1 MKWLYIICGGV
12 GALVAVALITYRL
25 YAYLGRIAAAT
36 SRYDV
41 EMNVLVV
48 LGIQVGILLV
58 PMGIGLGLLAAAVIG
73 HLVSLTQRR
82 RFEHGP
88 LRPLESGDR
97 GVSWVS
103 RTRDPRT
110 RP

>member
-1 MKWLYIICGGV
+1 MKWLYIACGAV

-73 HLVSLTQRR
+73 HIVSLVQRR
-82 RFEHGP
+82 RFERGP
-88 LRPLESGDR
+88 LRPLESSAQ
-97 GVSWVS
+97 GVSWVT
-103 RTRDPRT
+103 RTRDRRT